1 MPELAAGIRYYCAVP
16 SDPRALTPDAASTVL
31 VLRDA
36 PAGPEVFMVRRHE
49 GTAFMAGAHVFP
61 GGRVEAA
68 DHEGD
73 ATWCDGIAHAVRQVN
88 ALPAAEA
95 IAYHVAAAR
104 ELFEEAGVLL
114 ARDAGGQFVS
124 LAGADIHARFKQYRT
139 DVHSGTRTLR
149 AVLEHERLRL
159 ALDTLLLFSHWV
171 TPPVDTRRFDTRFFV
186 TRVPPHQTPAHDETE
201 TTHST
206 WATAAAAIAGAV
218 AKEIDLPPPTW
229 TTLREI
235 EPFMSVAD
243 ALEWARHRDVVRR
256 EPKAL
261 EQDGHRVLVMPGDP
275 LHPDPSTEE
284 PLSETRFVLI
294 DRRWQAER
302 RAT

>member
-1 MPELAAGIRYYCAVP
+1 MPELAPGIYYYCAVP
-16 SDPRALTPDAASTVL
+16 SDPGALVPNAASTVL
-31 VLRDA
+31 VLRDS
-36 PAGPEVFMVRRHE
+36 PTGPEVFMVRRHQ

-61 GGRVEAA
+61 GGRVEVA
-68 DHEGD
+68 DHDGD
-73 ATWCDGIAHAVRQVN
+73 DAWCDGIAHAVQQLN
-88 ALPAAEA
+88 DLPADEA
-95 IAYHVAAAR
+95 VAYHVAAAR

-124 LAGADIHARFKQYRT
+124 LAGTDIHARFKQYRT
-139 DVHSGTRTLR
+139 DVHSGTRTFR
-149 AVLEHERLRL
+149 AVLEHEGLRL

-235 EPFMSVAD
+235 EPFTSVAD
-243 ALEWARHRDVVRR
+243 ALEWARRREVVRR

-261 EQDGHRVLVMPGDP
+261 EQDGHRMLVMPGDP
-275 LHPDPSTEE
+275 LHPDPATEG
-284 PLSETRFVLI
+284 LRSETRFVLI
-294 DRRWQAER
+294 DRRWRAER
-302 RAT
+302 TAT